1 METRADAL
9 TSPSWN
15 LMWSRAGVHAGSRLA
30 RSRSQ
35 TPAAPAAIL
44 EGVQGPGFP
53 GSGACI
59 CWYRAVLLVK
69 AQQFLWL
76 SLHSRTFLSDAQV
89 LPPAPTLKGQQ
100 KPVRIPGAHFQKS
113 LMCDNKKVTGA
124 L

>member
-1 METRADAL
+1 MLAPAL
-9 TSPSWN
+9 PGQDPRPQLHPLPSWKEC
-15 LMWSRAGVHAGSRLA
+15 RARAFQGAGLVSV
-30 RSRSQ
+30 
-35 TPAAPAAIL
+35 
-44 EGVQGPGFP
+44 G
-53 GSGACI
+53 
-59 CWYRAVLLVK
+59 YRAVLLVK

-76 SLHSRTFLSDAQV
+76 SLHSRTVLSDAQV